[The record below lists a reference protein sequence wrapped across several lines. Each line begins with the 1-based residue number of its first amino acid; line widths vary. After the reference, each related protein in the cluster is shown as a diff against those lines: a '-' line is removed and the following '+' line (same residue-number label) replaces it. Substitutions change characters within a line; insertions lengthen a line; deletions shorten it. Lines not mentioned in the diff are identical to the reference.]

1 MFLTHKKKNLRRIDI
16 NGMVIMG
23 DDWNYLFLGGLLM
36 TIVND
41 GKNVRRTKTNE
52 KENRSFR
59 TE

>member
-1 MFLTHKKKNLRRIDI
+1 
-16 NGMVIMG
+16 MG